1 MKKYK
6 GLRILPGSEDDLLTV
21 RIDIDRPVFEHEKY
35 EPKYGAMAGDG
46 FLAFV
51 LLVFGCNLFLGWIS
65 PKDRD
70 QSFVIFIPLFFF
82 GILFF
87 RKWKRRYSEYLGY
100 QEKATRALARICES
114 EVMRYEDGTPAKTV
128 LKLMVDTT
136 GGYRYLYLDVDDP
149 EWTSPITGMIYVRA
163 YENHVRLDDTEE
175 IRENGTEEMEENG
188 SEETWKNRTE
198 ELGENETQEIRG
210 NENER

>member
-6 GLRILPGSEDDLLTV
+6 GLEILPGTEDDLLTV
-21 RIDIDRPVFEHEKY
+21 QIDVDRPVFEHEKY
-35 EPKYGAMAGDG
+35 QPKYFAMVRNG
-46 FLAFV
+46 FLAFAF
-51 LLVFGCNLFLGWIS
+51 LGFGCNFFLSWITR
-65 PKDRD
+65 KERD
-70 QSFVIFIPLFFF
+70 QSYVIFGALFFF
-82 GILFF
+82 GILCF
-87 RKWKRRYSEYLGY
+87 RKWKRYYSEYIGY
-100 QEKATRALARICES
+100 QNAPHVLARICES

-175 IRENGTEEMEENG
+175 IQENGTEEMEENG

>member
-6 GLRILPGSEDDLLTV
+6 GLEILPGTEDDLLTV

-35 EPKYGAMAGDG
+35 KPKYSAIVRNG

-51 LLVFGCNLFLGWIS
+51 FLGFGCNSFLSWITQ
-65 PKDRD
+65 KERD
-70 QSFVIFIPLFFF
+70 QSYIIFGALFFF
-82 GILFF
+82 GILCY
-87 RKWKRRYSEYLGY
+87 RKWKRYYSEYSGY
-100 QEKATRALARICES
+100 QHAPRALARICES

-163 YENHVRLDDTEE
+163 YENHVRLAETEEMRDTEE
-175 IRENGTEEMEENG
+175 IQDAEEIRESASGEMWEFATEEI
-188 SEETWKNRTE
+188 SE
-198 ELGENETQEIRG
+198 
-210 NENER
+210 NENEITDKAE

>member
-6 GLRILPGSEDDLLTV
+6 GLEILPGTEDDLLTV
-21 RIDIDRPVFEHEKY
+21 RIDIDRPV
-35 EPKYGAMAGDG
+35 
-46 FLAFV
+46 
-51 LLVFGCNLFLGWIS
+51 
-65 PKDRD
+65 
-70 QSFVIFIPLFFF
+70 
-82 GILFF
+82 
-87 RKWKRRYSEYLGY
+87 
-100 QEKATRALARICES
+100 LARICES
-114 EVMRYEDGTPAKTV
+114 EVMRYEDGTPVKTV

-175 IRENGTEEMEENG
+175 IQENGTEEMEENG

>member
-6 GLRILPGSEDDLLTV
+6 GLEILPGTEDDLLTV

-35 EPKYGAMAGDG
+35 KPKYSAIVRNG

-51 LLVFGCNLFLGWIS
+51 FLGFGCNSFLSWITQ
-65 PKDRD
+65 KERD
-70 QSFVIFIPLFFF
+70 QSYIIFGALFFF
-82 GILFF
+82 GILCY
-87 RKWKRRYSEYLGY
+87 RKWKRYYSEYSGY
-100 QEKATRALARICES
+100 QHAPRALARICES
-114 EVMRYEDGTPAKTV
+114 EVMRYEDGTPVKTV

-163 YENHVRLDDTEE
+163 YENHVRLAETEEMRDTEE
-175 IRENGTEEMEENG
+175 IQDAEEIRESASGEMWEFATEEI
-188 SEETWKNRTE
+188 SE
-198 ELGENETQEIRG
+198 
-210 NENER
+210 NENEITDKAE

>member
-6 GLRILPGSEDDLLTV
+6 GLEILPGTEDDLLTV

-65 PKDRD
+65 QKDRD
-70 QSFVIFIPLFFF
+70 QSFVIFMPLFFF

-87 RKWKRRYSEYLGY
+87 RKWKRRYSEYQGY
-100 QEKATRALARICES
+100 QHAPRALARICES
-114 EVMRYEDGTPAKTV
+114 EVMRYEDGTPVKTV

-163 YENHVRLDDTEE
+163 YENHVRLAETEEMRESATEETWEFATEE
-175 IRENGTEEMEENG
+175 I
-188 SEETWKNRTE
+188 SE
-198 ELGENETQEIRG
+198 
-210 NENER
+210 NENEITDKAE